1 MVRSSK
7 SPRGLRA
14 RAEAIEADRIEAAI
28 REAESMTSGEIRVC
42 VVPFFWGSV
51 ERNAERA
58 FNRLGM
64 RRTRRRNGVLFFVVP
79 SRHKFVVLGDEG
91 IHSRVGQ
98 AFWNG
103 VVQIVAAKLADGDL
117 TGGLVDGIRA
127 VGEELRTLFPR
138 EPDDR
143 DELPDEVSFE

>member
-1 MVRSSK
+1 MVRT
-7 SPRGLRA
+7 RRA
-14 RAEAIEADRIEAAI
+14 NRVRAIEADRIEAAI
-28 REAESMTSGEIRVC
+28 CEAESVTSGEIRVC

-79 SRHKFVVLGDEG
+79 SRHRFVVLGDEG

-98 AFWNG
+98 AFWNAI
-103 VVQIVAAKLADGDL
+103 VQTVSAKLAEGDL
-117 TGGLVDGIRA
+117 TGGLVDGIGA
-127 VGEELRTLFPR
+127 VGEQLRTLFPR
-138 EPDDR
+138 EADDR
-143 DELPDEVSFE
+143 DELPDEVRFE